1 MAHSYQQIRK
11 VELKTCNLIC
21 YAEQTIENWLVETTI
36 SNTCRR
42 CHIYPLRC
50 DAYYL
55 DLLMYV
61 CRSAN
66 EHRTVG
72 RQCLQG
78 SNPLG
83 VSFFA
88 FHKLALRCTRWP
100 CLTLAWLFVKG
111 RLNQVALGWNGRRIH
126 LCCARLQHGRCWEH
140 WCQSG
145 CGGVTS
151 VLTASLNRVAS
162 RRNWLVWVWEF
173 AEVDITEFIIWYIP
187 CTSVILS

>member
-1 MAHSYQQIRK
+1 MQQTLKFKMAHSYQQIRK

-42 CHIYPLRC
+42 CHIYPLHC

-83 VSFFA
+83 VSFFCISQTCIEMY
-88 FHKLALRCTRWP
+88 KMALP
-100 CLTLAWLFVKG
+100 DPGLTFCEGTAESGGFGVKWEAHPPLLRTPTTWKVLGALVPIWL
-111 RLNQVALGWNGRRIH
+111 W
-126 LCCARLQHGRCWEH
+126 
-140 WCQSG
+140 G
-145 CGGVTS
+145 CDVS
-151 VLTASLNRVAS
+151 ADS
-162 RRNWLVWVWEF
+162 
-173 AEVDITEFIIWYIP
+173 
-187 CTSVILS
+187 